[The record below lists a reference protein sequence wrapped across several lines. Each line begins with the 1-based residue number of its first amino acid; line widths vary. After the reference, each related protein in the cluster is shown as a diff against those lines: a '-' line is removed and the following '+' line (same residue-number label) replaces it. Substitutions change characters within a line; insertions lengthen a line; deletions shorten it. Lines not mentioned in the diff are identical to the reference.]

1 MVALVVVLASC
12 FSSDLR
18 NERPNHIIAMASMS
32 TIALIITAAVENN
45 KVRYAFLSL
54 GMFE

>member
-1 MVALVVVLASC
+1 MVALVVVLTSC

-54 GMFE
+54 GMF